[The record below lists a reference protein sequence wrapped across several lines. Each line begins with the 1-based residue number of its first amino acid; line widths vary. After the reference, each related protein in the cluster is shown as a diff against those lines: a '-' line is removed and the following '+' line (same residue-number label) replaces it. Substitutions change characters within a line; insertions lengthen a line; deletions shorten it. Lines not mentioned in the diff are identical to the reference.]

1 MPTSS
6 NNNLITI
13 LHLVNPGFFL
23 TNMETVG
30 PCFTLLLSLLEEEEI
45 KEKLVMETKLEKLLE
60 THLYLSDSGLASAS
74 ELVEHDKRGNRT

>member
-1 MPTSS
+1 
-6 NNNLITI
+6 
-13 LHLVNPGFFL
+13 
-23 TNMETVG
+23 METVG

-60 THLYLSDSGLASAS
+60 THLYLSDSGLALAS